1 MPDRTAL
8 PQTLLGYILQV
19 SRRHQL
25 ALWGLSVVVFLLS
38 AAPLEIQRRIVNDA
52 IRTGSIDAVALLAL
66 AYFGLALAE
75 GAVKLCLN
83 VYRAWVSERAVLD
96 LRHAVSA
103 LALTAVPGTD
113 RADAEGK
120 EISMMLSEVEPIGG
134 FVGISISEPLL
145 QMGILG
151 SVFGYLMYLEP
162 LMAVLCVMA
171 LAPQMLFVPMMQ
183 RAINRRAAERIE
195 TLRRVGGDIVGPQAG
210 GMAAIDQQ
218 ARLQH
223 VFTLNMGIFKVK
235 FAMNFLMN
243 LMHHLS
249 VATALGVGAYFVL
262 KGRIDVGTVVAFV
275 SGLGKLTDPWGD
287 LVNWFR
293 EMTTI
298 RMRYQLLT
306 DAIQWI
312 TRHSTTAGPSGPPT
326 AT

>member
-210 GMAAIDQQ
+210 GMAATDQQ

-223 VFTLNMGIFKVK
+223 TAALTQVLHLTLAQRDGLATVRVGQLDVRQQCRIVFEKQG
-235 FAMNFLMN
+235 
-243 LMHHLS
+243 
-249 VATALGVGAYFVL
+249 VAAQPGRYIIGVHQARSL
-262 KGRIDVGTVVAFV
+262 H
-275 SGLGKLTDPWGD
+275 GKP
-287 LVNWFR
+287 
-293 EMTTI
+293 
-298 RMRYQLLT
+298 LLP
-306 DAIQWI
+306 ARSW
-312 TRHSTTAGPSGPPT
+312 
-326 AT
+326 